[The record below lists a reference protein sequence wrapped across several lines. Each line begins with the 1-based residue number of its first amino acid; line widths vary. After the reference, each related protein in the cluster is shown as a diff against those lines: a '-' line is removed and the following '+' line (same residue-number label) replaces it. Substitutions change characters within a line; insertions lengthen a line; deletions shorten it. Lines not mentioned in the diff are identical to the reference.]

1 VHFFRYQ
8 VNAFSKAYG
17 RVAGVLFLLLVS
29 SLGLP
34 CAIAARAQA
43 AVDPQP
49 DERFKTDLL
58 VVIGHPD
65 DETFIA
71 GYLARAGFDQHKRI
85 SVIICTASEAGG
97 NVFGP
102 ESGNSLGY
110 VQMIE
115 GKRAFASL
123 GIENVWFLTGRDT
136 PGQNVLW
143 SLGNWDHGRVLG
155 QVTRLIRLTRPE
167 VVLTELP
174 LPVAGENHGDHQAA
188 GVIATEAFDL
198 AGDRTAFPEQLAS
211 AHELR
216 GVGNLTEGL
225 QPWQAKKIYYFTDAF
240 DNISQYYDDPKDI
253 SPFRPNLL
261 AGVGPEYQNAEHSPS
276 KDMSYAQLS
285 AIESSFYL
293 TQGGIGDNAVA
304 ALAKKDFQPYAHPVR
319 LIFGKNA
326 QGGAD
331 ITADV
336 FDGLGHGDLAYVPVP
351 GYAAN
356 GGAANPDRTP
366 SFTIAGPWE
375 FYSYFWKAH
384 SLERIGRLLPTPE
397 LAIGTGATLKLP
409 MTIVN
414 PSDAAVVVT
423 VRSQLP
429 AGWSER
435 GPEKLLHVDPGG
447 SVRFQPLLTAP
458 DLKSP
463 QWQELRWNAYV
474 DGKSIG
480 EILIR
485 VLSGKNGG
493 LPQ

>member
-1 VHFFRYQ
+1 VHFLRYQ
-8 VNAFSKAYG
+8 MNAFRKNYG
-17 RVAGVLFLLLVS
+17 WRQTSCIKGLILLLLVS
-29 SLGLP
+29 SFELAH
-34 CAIAARAQA
+34 AIASPGQA
-43 AVDPQP
+43 SVDSQP
-49 DERFKTDLL
+49 DQRFKTDLL
-58 VVIGHPD
+58 LVIGHPD

-71 GYLARAGFDQHKRI
+71 GYLARLVFDQHKRV

-97 NVFGP
+97 NVYGP
-102 ESGNSLGY
+102 ESGASLGY

-143 SLGNWDHGRVLG
+143 SLENWDHGRVLG
-155 QVTRLIRLTRPE
+155 QMTRLIRLTRPE
-167 VVLTELP
+167 VVLTLLP

-188 GVIATEAFDL
+188 GVIATEAVDL

-211 AHELR
+211 ARDIR

-225 QPWQAKKIYYFTDAF
+225 QPWQTRKIYYFTDAF

-261 AGVGPEYQNAEHSPS
+261 LGAGPQYSNAEGSPS
-276 KDMSYAQLS
+276 KGVSYAQLS
-285 AIESSFYL
+285 AVESSAYL
-293 TQGGIGDNAVA
+293 SQGGIGENAVA
-304 ALAKKDFQPYAHPVR
+304 ALSKNDFRTYAHPVR
-319 LIFGKNA
+319 LIFGKDT
-326 QGGAD
+326 QGASET
-331 ITADV
+331 TADV
-336 FDGLGHGDLAYVPVP
+336 FDGLGQSDLAYVHSP
-351 GYAAN
+351 GYQ
-356 GGAANPDRTP
+356 ANPVRDV
-366 SFTIAGPWE
+366 SFTIGGPWE

-384 SLERIGRLLPTPE
+384 SLERIGRLLPAPE
-397 LAIGTGATLKLP
+397 LSIGAGSSLTLP

-414 PSDAAVVVT
+414 PSDAAVNVT
-423 VRSQLP
+423 VRSHLP

-435 GPEKLLHVDPGG
+435 EPEKSVHVNAGG
-447 SVRFQPLLTAP
+447 SARLQTLLTAP
-458 DLKSP
+458 DLSSP

-474 DGKSIG
+474 DGKSVG
-480 EILIR
+480 EILVR